1 MMNLKKREEQP
12 MNSMVTSFEDME
24 ILGRQ
29 MERQRT
35 NEELKQHERQP
46 DPIQFDQSTDGKQ

>member
-1 MMNLKKREEQP
+1 VNLKNREEQP
-12 MNSMVTSFEDME
+12 MNSMVTSFKDME

-35 NEELKQHERQP
+35 NEELQQHERQP
-46 DPIQFDQSTDGKQ
+46 DPVQFDKSKDGKQ

>member
-1 MMNLKKREEQP
+1 MNFKEREAEP
-12 MNSMVTSFEDME
+12 VNSMVTSFEDME

-29 MERQRT
+29 MERLRT

-46 DPIQFDQSTDGKQ
+46 DPIQYDEATDGKQ

>member
-1 MMNLKKREEQP
+1 MNLKNREEQP
-12 MNSMVTSFEDME
+12 MNSMVTSFKDME

-35 NEELKQHERQP
+35 NEELQQHERQP
-46 DPIQFDQSTDGKQ
+46 DPVQFDKSKDGKQ

>member
-1 MMNLKKREEQP
+1 MNSKERESEP
-12 MNSMVTSFEDME
+12 VNSMVTSFEDME

-35 NEELKQHERQP
+35 NEELKQHEREP
-46 DPIQFDQSTDGKQ
+46 DPIQYDPSMDGKQ

>member
-1 MMNLKKREEQP
+1 MNTKNREEQP
-12 MNSMVTSFEDME
+12 MNSMVTSFKDME

-35 NEELKQHERQP
+35 NEELQQHERQP
-46 DPIQFDQSTDGKQ
+46 DPVQFDKSKDGKQ

>member
-1 MMNLKKREEQP
+1 MKKKETDMSQ

-24 ILGRQ
+24 RLGRQ

-35 NEELKQHERQP
+35 NEELQQHERSP
-46 DPIQFDQSTDGKQ
+46 DPVQYSDAEDTYQ